1 MSIAGTNTANASAN
15 VSNSGTTAAN
25 PLTSLAGNFND
36 FLSLLT
42 TQLQNQDPTSPMDT
56 SQFTSQLVQF
66 TGVAEQITA
75 NSTLSQIL
83 TVNQT
88 QQLTQASGLV
98 GQQVTFTGGTL
109 PLQNGSAQVDFQTT
123 SAEPVQITVTNSSG
137 IAVQSQTVNATSGA
151 NTWTWN
157 GTDASGRQQPDGSY
171 TVAVTAAGAA
181 LPFQSVGTV
190 TGAEQ
195 VNQAVQLQFG
205 TTTVPYSQ
213 VVSMGSS

>member
-25 PLTSLAGNFND
+25 PLTSLAVNFND

-75 NSTLSQIL
+75 NSTLSSIL
-83 TVNQT
+83 SVDQT

-98 GQQVTFTGGTL
+98 GQQVAFTGGTL
-109 PLQNGSAQVDFQTT
+109 PLQNGSAEVDFQTT
-123 SAEPVQITVTNSSG
+123 SAEPVQITVT
-137 IAVQSQTVNATSGA
+137 
-151 NTWTWN
+151 
-157 GTDASGRQQPDGSY
+157 
-171 TVAVTAAGAA
+171 
-181 LPFQSVGTV
+181 
-190 TGAEQ
+190 
-195 VNQAVQLQFG
+195 
-205 TTTVPYSQ
+205 
-213 VVSMGSS
+213 

>member
-1 MSIAGTNTANASAN
+1 MSISAANTATSGN
-15 VSNSGTTAAN
+15 VSNSGTNASN
-25 PLTSLAGNFND
+25 PLASLAGNFND

-56 SQFTSQLVQF
+56 SQFTTQLVQF

-83 TVNQT
+83 SADQT

-98 GQQVTFTGGTL
+98 GQQVAFTGGTL
-109 PLQNGSAQVDFQTT
+109 PLQNSAAQVDYQTT
-123 SAEPVQITVTNSSG
+123 GAEPVQITVTNASG
-137 IAVQSQTVNATSGA
+137 TTVQSQTVNATSGA
-151 NTWTWN
+151 NTWTWDGTNSN
-157 GTDASGRQQPDGSY
+157 GTQLPDGTYNVS
-171 TVAVTAAGAA
+171 VTAGGTA

-205 TTTVPYSQ
+205 TATVPYSQ

>member
-1 MSIAGTNTANASAN
+1 MSMSVTNPTNASAN
-15 VSNSGTTAAN
+15 VSNSGTTDSN

-83 TVNQT
+83 GVNQT

-98 GQQVTFTGGTL
+98 GEQVAFTGGTL
-109 PLQNGSAQVDFQTT
+109 PLQNGSGQVNFQTT

-137 IAVQSQTVNATSGA
+137 IPVQSQTVNATSGT

-157 GTDASGRQQPDGSY
+157 GTDGNGKQLPDGAY
-171 TVAVTAAGAA
+171 TVAVTAGGTA

-195 VNQAVQLQFG
+195 VNQTVQLQFG
-205 TTTVPYSQ
+205 AVTVPYSQ
-213 VVSMGSS
+213 IVSMGSS

>member
-1 MSIAGTNTANASAN
+1 MSIIAANTATTSAS
-15 VSNSGTTAAN
+15 VSNSGTSTSN
-25 PLTSLAGNFND
+25 PLASLAGNFND

-56 SQFTSQLVQF
+56 SQFTTQLVQF

-83 TVNQT
+83 SADQT
-88 QQLTQASGLV
+88 QQLTQASGLI
-98 GQQVTFTGGTL
+98 GEQVSFIGGTL
-109 PLQNGSAQVDFQTT
+109 PLQNGAAQVNYRTAG
-123 SAEPVQITVTNSSG
+123 AEPVQITVTNASG
-137 IAVQSQTVNATSGA
+137 TTVQSQIVNAASGA
-151 NTWTWN
+151 NTWTWDGTNSN
-157 GTDASGRQQPDGSY
+157 GTQLPDGTYNVS
-171 TVAVTAAGAA
+171 VTANGTA
-181 LPFQSVGTV
+181 LPFQAVGTV

-205 TTTVPYSQ
+205 TASIPYSQ

>member
-1 MSIAGTNTANASAN
+1 MSITGTSTTSAN
-15 VSNSGTTAAN
+15 VSNSGTSASN
-25 PLTSLAGNFND
+25 PLSSLAGNFND

-75 NSTLSQIL
+75 NSTLSSIL
-83 TVNQT
+83 GVDQT

-98 GQQVTFTGGTL
+98 GQQVAVTGGTL
-109 PLQNGSAQVDFQTT
+109 PLQNGSAQVNYQTT
-123 SAEPVQITVTNSSG
+123 SAEPVQITVTNASG
-137 IAVQSQTVNATSGA
+137 ITVASQTVNAASGS

-157 GTDASGRQQPDGSY
+157 GTDSAGVQLPDGSY
-171 TVAVTAAGAA
+171 NVAVTAGGTTV
-181 LPFQSVGTV
+181 PFQAVGTV

-195 VNQAVQLQFG
+195 VNQVVELQLGGAV
-205 TTTVPYSQ
+205 VPFSQ
-213 VVSMGSS
+213 IVSMGST

>member
-1 MSIAGTNTANASAN
+1 MSVTTTPPTNASGN
-15 VSNSGTTAAN
+15 VSNSGTSASN
-25 PLTSLAGNFND
+25 PLASLAGNFND

-83 TVNQT
+83 GVNQT
-88 QQLTQASGLV
+88 QQLTQASALV
-98 GQQVTFTGGTL
+98 GDQVSFTGGTL
-109 PLQNGSAQVDFQTT
+109 PLQNGEAQVDFQTT
-123 SAEPVQITVTNSSG
+123 SAGPVQITVTNSSG
-137 IAVQSQTVNATSGA
+137 IPVQSQTVNAGAGA

-157 GTDASGRQQPDGSY
+157 GTDGNGKQLPDGAY
-171 TVAVTAAGAA
+171 TVAVTAGGTT
-181 LPFQSVGTV
+181 LPFQAVGTV

-195 VNQAVQLQFG
+195 VNQVVQLQFG
-205 TTTVPYSQ
+205 AATVPYSQ

>member
-1 MSIAGTNTANASAN
+1 MSIAGTTSAS
-15 VSNSGTTAAN
+15 VSNSGTAASSA
-25 PLTSLAGNFND
+25 LTSLAGDFND

-66 TGVAEQITA
+66 TEVAEQISG
-75 NSTLSQIL
+75 NSTLTQIL
-83 TVNQT
+83 GVGQT
-88 QQLTQASGLV
+88 QQLTQASALI

-109 PLQNGSAQVDFQTT
+109 PLQNGAAQVDFQTT
-123 SAEPVQITVTNSSG
+123 SAGPVQVTVTNSSG
-137 IAVQSQTVNATSGA
+137 VTMASQTVNAASGN

-157 GTDASGRQQPDGSY
+157 GTDSAGFQLPDGSY
-171 TVAVTAAGAA
+171 NVSVTAAGTT

-195 VNQAVQLQFG
+195 VNQIVNLQLG
-205 TTTVPYSQ
+205 ADVVPFSQ
-213 VVSMGSS
+213 VVSMGST